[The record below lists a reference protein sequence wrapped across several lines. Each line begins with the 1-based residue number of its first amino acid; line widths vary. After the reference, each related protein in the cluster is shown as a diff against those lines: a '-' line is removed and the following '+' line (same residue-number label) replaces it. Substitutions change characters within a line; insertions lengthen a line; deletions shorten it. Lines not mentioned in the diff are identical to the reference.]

1 LVRLF
6 VAINLPSEVRHSL
19 WTATEPL
26 RALDVPVRWVG
37 AESIHLTLKF
47 LGDVETER
55 ERDVIDVVESTVAG
69 APRFV
74 LPIGGFGMFPNATG
88 PRVVWVGCEPV
99 SGLELLQDRLERHM
113 ESVGFPVD
121 GRPFRPHL
129 TLGRVRRGTKRSAVR
144 ALGPKMG
151 ELSYGTETHVESV
164 ELMESELGK
173 AGARYAVRHSVE
185 LAR

>member
-1 LVRLF
+1 MRLF
-6 VAINLPSEVRHSL
+6 VAINLPSEVRRSL

-26 RALDVPVRWVG
+26 RALDVPVRWIG

-47 LGDVETER
+47 LGDVETKR
-55 ERDVIDVVESTVAG
+55 ERDIIDAVESAVTN

-74 LPIGGFGMFPNATG
+74 LPIGGFGMFPNATR
-88 PRVVWVGCEPV
+88 PRVVWVGCESVP
-99 SGLELLQDRLERHM
+99 GLELLQDRLERHM
-113 ESVGFPVD
+113 ESVGFPID

-129 TLGRVRRGTKRSAVR
+129 TLGRVRRDTKHADVR
-144 ALGPKMG
+144 PLGPKMD
-151 ELSYGTETHVESV
+151 ELSYGTEADVESV